1 MAWHEWPL
9 VVFTVFAQTAVGAF
23 LVLSVLL
30 LSKQFCPGG
39 EQRLHKAMFGLW
51 VIMGLGFMASTM
63 HLGSPLR
70 AMNALNMV
78 GKSWLSNEIASGSMF
93 FALGGFY
100 WLLSILDKGSEG
112 IRKALMLGAMGV
124 GAFFMYAMIMVY
136 MIDTVPTWYTGLTP
150 AAFLLTMLVSGFAL
164 AHLLLTAANHKIQA
178 ADTTLPLLGLLSA
191 MAIVIA
197 VALLTVHLGS
207 IETSVTTAMAVVPE
221 METILLI
228 RLSLLTT
235 GMVIWLL
242 PVFMKQKPALPVL
255 AMAFVFIVLSE
266 LVGRGMFYG
275 MHMTAGV

>member
-9 VVFTVFAQTAVGAF
+9 VVFTVFAQTSVGAF

-51 VIMGLGFMASTM
+51 VIMGLGFMTSTM

-78 GKSWLSNEIASGSMF
+78 GKSWLSNEIASGSVF

-112 IRKALMLGAMGV
+112 LRKVLMLGAMSM

-150 AAFLLTMLVSGFAL
+150 AAFLLTMAVSGLAL
-164 AHLLLTAANHKIQA
+164 AHLLLVAANHKVHS
-178 ADTTLPLLGLLSA
+178 ADTILPLMGLLSA
-191 MAIVIA
+191 MGVVIA
-197 VALLTVHLGS
+197 VAMLTAHLGS
-207 IETSVTTAMAVVPE
+207 IETSATSAMAVVPE
-221 METILLI
+221 IETILLV

-235 GMVIWLL
+235 GLVMWLL
-242 PVFMKQKPALPVL
+242 PVFMKQKPALPV
-255 AMAFVFIVLSE
+255 MVIAFVLIVLSE